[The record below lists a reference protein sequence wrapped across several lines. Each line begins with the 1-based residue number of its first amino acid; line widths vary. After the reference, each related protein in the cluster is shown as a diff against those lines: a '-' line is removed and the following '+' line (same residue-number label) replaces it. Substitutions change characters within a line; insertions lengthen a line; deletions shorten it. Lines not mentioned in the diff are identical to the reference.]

1 MFEKFNSWFNE
12 AMILI
17 FLGGMGGA
25 VSAINEEDFSVRV
38 LMVKI
43 VTGIFLAVLFKEVG
57 AYMGLNQNVIYIGGC
72 LCGLASS
79 EILNAIKKRCYL
91 IVLGQD
97 KPGSSD
103 VSTDGEDE

>member
-25 VSAINEEDFSVRV
+25 VSAINEEDFSIRV

-57 AYMGLNQNVIYIGGC
+57 SYMNLNQNVIYIGGC

-97 KPGSSD
+97 KPGSNGGVGD
-103 VSTDGEDE
+103 DEE